1 GRFLPRADGRL
12 RTNGSD
18 ARGAALRAA
27 RRVGARVHAGHLP
40 GVPLSRAMIR
50 DVAPSPLEAAQKLAP
65 LIRSAADETDAAR
78 ELPRPVFEAL
88 ADAGL
93 FHLAVPRS
101 IGGGEI
107 DLPSYVEV
115 IEEIGK
121 ADASTAWAVNQGAIY
136 ATYSA
141 RMPRDIAREI
151 WIETPRSVVANT
163 PAPTAKAVVV
173 PGGYRVTGRQG
184 FSTGCRHASWIAAH
198 GQIFDNGQVRLEG
211 DQPEMRYFFV
221 PVAEAE
227 LLDTWHVR
235 GLRGTGTHHFAV
247 HDVFVPAER
256 SLLAR
261 TAPLIETGPLYQI
274 PRGLVFASGDAA
286 VALGV
291 ARTCLATFYELA
303 GAKTPRFMQGLR
315 RAQPLVQACVGHA
328 AADLRAGRALLTET
342 VRDIWATVSAGGTL
356 SLDQRAALR
365 IATTHTIRL
374 AIQVVDTVYN
384 AAGATAIYE
393 AH

>member
-1 GRFLPRADGRL
+1 
-12 RTNGSD
+12 
-18 ARGAALRAA
+18 
-27 RRVGARVHAGHLP
+27 
-40 GVPLSRAMIR
+40 MIR
-50 DVAPSPLEAAQKLAP
+50 DVASSPLEAAQKLAP
-65 LIRSAADETDAAR
+65 LIRSSADETDAAR

-115 IEEIGK
+115 IEELGK

-235 GLRGTGTHHFAV
+235 GMRGTGTHHFAV

-256 SLLAR
+256 TVLSA
-261 TAPLIETGPLYQI
+261 TAPALEPGPLYKI
-274 PRGLVFASGDAA
+274 PRTLCFASGDAA
-286 VALGV
+286 VALGM
-291 ARTCLATFYELA
+291 ARTCLDTFAELA
-303 GAKTPRFMQGLR
+303 GSKTPRAMQALLR
-315 RAQPLVQACVGHA
+315 DQSMVQVNVGHA
-328 AADLRAGRALLTET
+328 EAALRSGRAFLMES
-342 VRDIWATVSAGGTL
+342 VRDIWSEAVAGAVTL
-356 SLDQRAALR
+356 ERRAVLR
-365 IATTHTIRL
+365 LATTHGIRL
-374 AIQVVDTVYN
+374 AAQVIDTVYS
-384 AAGATAIYE
+384 AAGATAAYE
-393 AH
+393 GNLIQRHFQDIHVITQHLQGRMAHYELVGRHWLGLPVDEGRL